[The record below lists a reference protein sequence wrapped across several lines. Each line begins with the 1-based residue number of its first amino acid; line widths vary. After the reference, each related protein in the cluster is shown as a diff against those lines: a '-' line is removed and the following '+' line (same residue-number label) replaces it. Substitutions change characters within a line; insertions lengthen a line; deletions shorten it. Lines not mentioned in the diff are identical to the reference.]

1 MVSVNVEHHVYLLT
15 NSQYSFLRNVFYKF
29 ISYFCFC
36 FERIIGSIT
45 SFF

>member
-29 ISYFCFC
+29 ISD
-36 FERIIGSIT
+36 
-45 SFF
+45 FFFFFFF